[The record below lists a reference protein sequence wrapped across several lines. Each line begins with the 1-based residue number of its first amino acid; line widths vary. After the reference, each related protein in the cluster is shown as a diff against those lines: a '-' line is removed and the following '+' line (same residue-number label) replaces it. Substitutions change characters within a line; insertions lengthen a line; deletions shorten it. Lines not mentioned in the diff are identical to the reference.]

1 MGCGSIAEVSSVPD
15 GSLGKVSS
23 CGSIA
28 NGLLA
33 LGLFL
38 AECVTASGG
47 SDVNDFTQRNAD
59 MFFHRNYFDLYVLLT
74 VLRLVWPLHSNICT
88 VISSINIFSKWKMY
102 SVKSDPLT
110 LPIPNITWRFSS
122 FLRASALVKL
132 WLTVRVRTPSP
143 LKVSL
148 QKLRR
153 HSQIPFLDKAL
164 F

>member
-1 MGCGSIAEVSSVPD
+1 MKIQKGLFSQFPNCSEETKEMGCGSIAEVRSVPD

-74 VLRLVWPLHSNICT
+74 VLRLV
-88 VISSINIFSKWKMY
+88 
-102 SVKSDPLT
+102 
-110 LPIPNITWRFSS
+110 
-122 FLRASALVKL
+122 
-132 WLTVRVRTPSP
+132 
-143 LKVSL
+143 
-148 QKLRR
+148 
-153 HSQIPFLDKAL
+153 
-164 F
+164 